1 MDHKTLTRQSPVE
14 DPGLE
19 NVGPWDLWDR
29 PFVYETEDLDTFLL
43 FLTDEEAREYEL
55 SNLTAYSLTLRIE
68 GPDHSSVLY
77 TTSVLKARRDERY
90 ALYEALQSYPS
101 RMPRFLREKLSSHV
115 GWFFSLRKFQQPQ
128 PAPTLEA

>member
-1 MDHKTLTRQSPVE
+1 MLTEQSSTQ

-19 NVGPWDLWDR
+19 NVEPWDLWDQ

-43 FLTDEEAREYEL
+43 FLMDKEAKQYEI

-90 ALYEALQSYPS
+90 ALYEAFHSYPN

-115 GWFFSLRKFQQPQ
+115 GWFFSLKKFQRPEPDSR
-128 PAPTLEA
+128 PASTLKT